1 MLKERWASAM
11 TLDEFIDRAEVN
23 QEMWRSMRNRARVPT
38 EVVEQLRAI
47 PGPWYLLVLLEDWC
61 GDAVNTIPVLA
72 RLAEEVPGL
81 ELRVLRRDENPD
93 LMEAHLSG
101 AARAIPVV
109 MVLDERFEKQ
119 GWWGSRPRA
128 LQAWVDAA
136 EAKVMEKT
144 ERYREIRRW
153 YARDR
158 GQTMLDEIVTLLT
171 RAAERRIAQPS
182 VVVA

>member
-1 MLKERWASAM
+1 MLKDRWASAM

-23 QEMWRSMRNRARVPT
+23 QDLWRSMRKRARVPA
-38 EVVEQLRAI
+38 EVVERLRAI

-72 RLAEEVPGL
+72 RLTEEVPGL

-93 LMEAHLSG
+93 LMDAHLSG

-109 MVLDERFEKQ
+109 MALNERFEEQ

-128 LQAWVDAA
+128 LQAWATSAA
-136 EAKVMEKT
+136 AQAMEKT

-158 GQTMLDEIVTLLT
+158 GQATLDEIGTLLE
-171 RAAERRIAQPS
+171 RAAGRRIAEPS
-182 VVVA
+182 DLVA